1 MTAPLIGDTRP
12 APDGN
17 GTEYFTDEGWELIA
31 STPSYSNRF
40 ADMVLN
46 HRLQHA
52 QLLEKHGPDYD
63 HAVLTFGLNVAEK
76 AVVDEWLKSLLPE
89 IKAKGGRLEA
99 DGTPYYGAMGGG
111 VSYHFLSTG
120 LGDIIT
126 VKEAIT
132 GKELNVTEALGWFF
146 FG

>member
-1 MTAPLIGDTRP
+1 VTAPLIGDTRP

-17 GTEYFTDEGWELIA
+17 GTEYFTDKGWVLIA
-31 STPSYSNRF
+31 SAPSYSNPFTDIF
-40 ADMVLN
+40 AAQAK
-46 HRLQHA
+46 QHDA
-52 QLLEKHGPDYD
+52 LLAKYGPNYNRP
-63 HAVLTFGLNVAEK
+63 ALVFNLNVAEK
-76 AVVDEWLKSLLPE
+76 AVVDAWLESLLPE
-89 IKAKGGRLEA
+89 IKAKGGRI
-99 DGTPYYGAMGGG
+99 DVGGTPYYGAMGGG
-111 VSYHFLSTG
+111 VIYSFLSTS